1 MKYFLK
7 ESERKG
13 TCYHEFQKGK
23 WEAIY
28 NKSRL
33 IGGET
38 KLAIEELGIW
48 VKHNFQTEYVF
59 TRLGL

>member
-1 MKYFLK
+1 M
-7 ESERKG
+7 
-13 TCYHEFQKGK
+13 
-23 WEAIY
+23 EAIY

-59 TRLGL
+59 TILGL